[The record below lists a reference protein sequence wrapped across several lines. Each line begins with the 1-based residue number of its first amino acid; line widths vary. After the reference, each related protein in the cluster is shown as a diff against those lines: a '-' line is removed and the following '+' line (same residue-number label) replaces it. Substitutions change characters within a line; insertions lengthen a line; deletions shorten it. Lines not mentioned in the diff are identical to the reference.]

1 MIEGIWKFVHERILS
16 NVFSISLLLLG
27 MLVLVIAVSLGPKLL
42 QKEKK
47 NKRGAI
53 EKKVEIAFKKE
64 AMEEVVDEVL
74 EDELEDSV
82 KEDEEVKD
90 EDVEDNVKEDV
101 MEIQD
106 TQDDT
111 QGESTSTSPDSSKA
125 TISSKRR
132 TRKK

>member
-53 EKKVEIAFKKE
+53 EKKVETAFKKE

-74 EDELEDSV
+74 EEDSLKEEDSV
-82 KEDEEVKD
+82 KEDSVKEDSVKNVLLD
-90 EDVEDNVKEDV
+90 EDVV
-101 MEIQD
+101 Q
-106 TQDDT
+106 DT